1 MKLFSLLENKFNN
14 FLTAARNYLSQAL
27 SNYGDN
33 YGNST
38 IFGQLINVLGGVVQN
53 VMLYLE
59 DALNE
64 QNKWTATRKKS
75 IYGLAAQSGYQPDFG
90 SATGVQLL
98 LRFVPNNQQL
108 LNVVIHNREQLTCTQ
123 NGLKYNIILP
133 QEALVLD
140 VSKDPTPKY
149 LYAVEGT
156 FNSQTFVS
164 TGGAYYTQNFQFNG
178 NVDVK
183 YMTVTIND
191 EEWEY
196 VPSLYDM
203 DPLANQYTY
212 SAGFSGGIDLIFGN
226 GVHGKVLDNGDEIT
240 VTYLMH
246 DGELGNLNTDENTY
260 FSFDNNI
267 NDIAGES
274 VNGNNIFIITLSTVD
289 GVTSG
294 SNTEDIDSVRM
305 NIGFNSRSLVLAS
318 PDNYKYFLNKY
329 SFVGYNRT
337 WSERGSLIV
346 NTLAMKNYRLNLE
359 KNIDYFNLREQDFLL
374 SSEQKQSIINAV
386 TSSGNQLAGI
396 TYNIIDPEICKY
408 SLTVYVKMENDKYD
422 KLYTENAIK
431 NVIASY
437 FANIESDQFIPTSDI
452 EWYLI
457 TEVDGIDGV
466 NCYFL
471 SEKNETALQN
481 QEYTEKTYVWNNLE
495 GKYDVKEQTIHLYP
509 GENPHLGLD
518 SHGNILLTSDREFP
532 VLMGGWDYLTIDEN
546 GNTTTDEIKVN
557 EPLNIIF
564 EQ

>member
-1 MKLFSLLENKFNN
+1 MKLFSLLENKFSN

-59 DALNE
+59 DSLTE
-64 QNKWTATRKKS
+64 QNKWTAQRKKS

-98 LRFVPNNQQL
+98 LRFIPNNQQT
-108 LNVVIHNREQLTCTQ
+108 LNVIIHNREQLTCTQ

-140 VSKDPTPKY
+140 VTKDPTPKY

-156 FNSQTFVS
+156 FDSQTFVS
-164 TGGAYYTQNFQFNG
+164 RGGQYYTQNFQFDG

-183 YMTVTIND
+183 YMTVAIND

-196 VPSLYDM
+196 VPSIYDM
-203 DPLANQYTY
+203 DPQAKQYTY
-212 SAGFSGGIDLIFGN
+212 TAGFSGGIDLIFGN
-226 GVHGKVLDNGDEIT
+226 GEHGMPLADGDVIK

-246 DGELGNLNTDENTY
+246 DGEMGNLSTDVNTY
-260 FSFDNNI
+260 FSFDGSI
-267 NDIAGES
+267 TDISGE
-274 VNGNNIFIITLSTVD
+274 VVDGNNIFVITLSTVD

-294 SNTEDIDSVRM
+294 SDTEDIDSVRQ

-318 PDNYKYFLNKY
+318 PDNYKHFLNKY

-346 NTLAMKNYRLNLE
+346 NTLAMKNYKLNLDQD
-359 KNIDYFNLREQDFLL
+359 IDYFNLREEDFLL
-374 SSEQKQSIINAV
+374 SHEQKQSIINAV

-396 TYNIIDPEICKY
+396 TYNIINPEICKY
-408 SLTVYVKMENDKYD
+408 FLTVYIKMKSDKYD
-422 KLYTENAIK
+422 RLYTENAIK
-431 NVIASY
+431 NSVAKF
-437 FANIESDQFIPTSDI
+437 FANIVSDQFIPTSDI
-452 EWYLI
+452 ERTLLD
-457 TEVDGIDGV
+457 EVEGIDGV

-481 QEYTEKTYVWNNLE
+481 QEYTTKTYVWNNLE
-495 GKYDVKEQTIHLYP
+495 GKYDIKEETVHLFP

-518 SHGNILLTSDREFP
+518 SHGNILLTSDHEFP
-532 VLMGGWDYLTIDEN
+532 VLMGGWDYLTVDED
-546 GNTTTDEIKVN
+546 GNPTTDEIYVN

-564 EQ
+564 E

>member
-1 MKLFSLLENKFNN
+1 MKLFSLLENKFSN

-59 DALNE
+59 DSLTE
-64 QNKWTATRKKS
+64 QNKWTAQRKKS

-98 LRFVPNNQQL
+98 LRFIPNNQQM
-108 LNVVIHNREQLTCTQ
+108 LNVIIHNREQLTCTQ

-140 VSKDPTPKY
+140 VTKDPTPKY

-156 FNSQTFVS
+156 FDSQTFVS
-164 TGGAYYTQNFQFNG
+164 RGGQYYTQNFQFDG

-183 YMTVTIND
+183 YITVTIND

-196 VPSLYDM
+196 VPSIYDM
-203 DPLANQYTY
+203 DPQAKQYTY
-212 SAGFSGGIDLIFGN
+212 TAGFSGGIDLIFGN
-226 GVHGKVLDNGDEIT
+226 GEHGMPLADGDVIK

-246 DGELGNLNTDENTY
+246 DGEMGNLSTDVNTY
-260 FSFDNNI
+260 FSFDGSI
-267 NDIAGES
+267 TDISGEA
-274 VNGNNIFIITLSTVD
+274 VDGNNIFVITLSTVD

-294 SNTEDIDSVRM
+294 SDTEDIDSVRQ

-318 PDNYKYFLNKY
+318 PDNYKHFLNKY

-346 NTLAMKNYRLNLE
+346 NTLAMKNYKLNLDQD
-359 KNIDYFNLREQDFLL
+359 IDYFNLREEDFLL
-374 SSEQKQSIINAV
+374 SQEQKQSIINAV
-386 TSSGNQLAGI
+386 AASGNQLAGI

-408 SLTVYVKMENDKYD
+408 FLTVYIKMKSDKYD
-422 KLYTENAIK
+422 RLYTENAIRNSVAK
-431 NVIASY
+431 F
-437 FANIESDQFIPTSDI
+437 FANIVSDQFIPTSDI
-452 EWYLI
+452 ERTLLD
-457 TEVDGIDGV
+457 EVEGIDGV

-481 QEYTEKTYVWNNLE
+481 GEYTIKTYVWNNLE
-495 GKYDVKEQTIHLYP
+495 GKYDIKEETVHLFP

-518 SHGNILLTSDREFP
+518 SHGNILLTSDHEFP
-532 VLMGGWDYLTIDEN
+532 VLMGGWDYLTVDED
-546 GNTTTDEIKVN
+546 GNPTTDEIYVN

-564 EQ
+564 E

>member
-1 MKLFSLLENKFNN
+1 MKLFSLLENKFSN

-59 DALNE
+59 DSLTE
-64 QNKWTATRKKS
+64 QNKWTAQRKKS

-98 LRFVPNNQQL
+98 LRFIPNNQQT
-108 LNVVIHNREQLTCTQ
+108 LNVIIHNREQLTCTQ

-140 VSKDPTPKY
+140 VTKNPTPKY

-156 FNSQTFVS
+156 FDSQTFVS
-164 TGGAYYTQNFQFNG
+164 RGGQYYTQNFQFDG

-196 VPSLYDM
+196 VPSIYDM
-203 DPLANQYTY
+203 DPQAKQYTY
-212 SAGFSGGIDLIFGN
+212 TAGFSGGIDLIFGN
-226 GVHGKVLDNGDEIT
+226 GEHGMPLADGDVIK

-246 DGELGNLNTDENTY
+246 DGEMGNLSTDVNTY
-260 FSFDNNI
+260 FSFDGSI
-267 NDIAGES
+267 TDISGE
-274 VNGNNIFIITLSTVD
+274 VVDGNNIFVITLSTVD

-294 SNTEDIDSVRM
+294 SDTEDIDSVRQ

-318 PDNYKYFLNKY
+318 PDNYKHFLNKY

-346 NTLAMKNYRLNLE
+346 NTLAMKNYKLNLDQD
-359 KNIDYFNLREQDFLL
+359 IDYFNLREEDFLL
-374 SSEQKQSIINAV
+374 SHEQKQSIINAV

-408 SLTVYVKMENDKYD
+408 FLTVYIKMKSDKYD
-422 KLYTENAIK
+422 RLYTENAIK
-431 NVIASY
+431 NSVAKF
-437 FANIESDQFIPTSDI
+437 FANIVSDQFIPTSDI
-452 EWYLI
+452 ERTLLD
-457 TEVDGIDGV
+457 EVEGIDGV

-481 QEYTEKTYVWNNLE
+481 QEYTIKTYVWNNLE
-495 GKYDVKEQTIHLYP
+495 GKYDIKEETVHLFP

-518 SHGNILLTSDREFP
+518 SHGNILLTSDHEFP
-532 VLMGGWDYLTIDEN
+532 VLMGGWDYLTVDED
-546 GNTTTDEIKVN
+546 GNPTTDEIYVN

-564 EQ
+564 E

>member
-1 MKLFSLLENKFNN
+1 MKLFSLLENKFSN

-59 DALNE
+59 DSLTE
-64 QNKWTATRKKS
+64 QNKWTAQRKKS

-98 LRFVPNNQQL
+98 LRFIPNNQQT
-108 LNVVIHNREQLTCTQ
+108 LNVIIHNREQLTCTQ

-140 VSKDPTPKY
+140 VTKDPTPKY

-156 FNSQTFVS
+156 FDSQTFVS
-164 TGGAYYTQNFQFNG
+164 RGGQYYTQNFQFDG

-183 YMTVTIND
+183 YMTVAIND

-196 VPSLYDM
+196 VPSIYDM
-203 DPLANQYTY
+203 DPQAKQYTY
-212 SAGFSGGIDLIFGN
+212 TAGFSGGIDLIFGN
-226 GVHGKVLDNGDEIT
+226 GEHGMPLADGDVIK

-246 DGELGNLNTDENTY
+246 DGEMGNLSTDVNTY
-260 FSFDNNI
+260 FSFDGSI
-267 NDIAGES
+267 TDISGE
-274 VNGNNIFIITLSTVD
+274 VVDGNNIFVITLSTVD

-294 SNTEDIDSVRM
+294 SDTEDIDSVRQ

-318 PDNYKYFLNKY
+318 PDNYKHFLNKY

-346 NTLAMKNYRLNLE
+346 NTLAMKNYKLNLDQD
-359 KNIDYFNLREQDFLL
+359 IDYFNLREEDFLL
-374 SSEQKQSIINAV
+374 SHEQKQSIINAV

-408 SLTVYVKMENDKYD
+408 FLTVYIKMKSDKYD
-422 KLYTENAIK
+422 RLYTENAIK
-431 NVIASY
+431 NSVAKF
-437 FANIESDQFIPTSDI
+437 FANIVSDQFIPTSDI
-452 EWYLI
+452 ERTLLD
-457 TEVDGIDGV
+457 EVEGIDGV

-481 QEYTEKTYVWNNLE
+481 QEYTTKTYVWNNLE
-495 GKYDVKEQTIHLYP
+495 GKYDIKEETVHLFP

-518 SHGNILLTSDREFP
+518 SHGNILLTSDHEFP
-532 VLMGGWDYLTIDEN
+532 VLMGGWDYLTVDED
-546 GNTTTDEIKVN
+546 GNPTTDEIYVN

-564 EQ
+564 E